1 MNVRGFLMKN
11 AQERMSQISIPVS
24 AALLEAMRAAAHR
37 EDRPVASWVRRQIA
51 HALEA
56 SPPDRTT
63 GEAA

>member
-1 MNVRGFLMKN
+1 MNVRGFVMKN
-11 AQERMSQISIPVS
+11 AQERMSQISIPVP

-51 HALEA
+51 LALEDVTR
-56 SPPDRTT
+56 DR